1 MARVLVTRPLE
12 DAAPLA
18 AWLEAAGHEAVLAPL
33 LEIHPLTDISVD
45 LAGVQAVLVTSAN
58 GIRALAALTDRRDL
72 PVLAVGA
79 GSTAEAMQL
88 GFGRVESAGGDVG
101 ALATLV
107 RQRLDP
113 AAGALF
119 HPAASVRAGDLAAML
134 EPQGFRLRRQ
144 VLYEAVQA
152 TRFPDAVLDDLR
164 TKRLDAAT
172 FFSPRTAQS
181 FVRLVELYRI
191 EDGCRALTAYCLSPA
206 VADAL
211 RALDWAGVVTPS
223 QPDLPSLQQVLAAGL
238 A

>member
-33 LEIHPLTDISVD
+33 LEIRPLADATID

-79 GSTAEAMQL
+79 GSAAEATGL
-88 GFGRVESAGGDVG
+88 GFGAVESAGGDVS
-101 ALATLV
+101 ALAALV
-107 RQRLDP
+107 QQRLDP
-113 AAGALF
+113 TAGALF
-119 HPAASVRAGDLAAML
+119 HPAASVRAGDLAALL
-134 EPQGFRLRRQ
+134 EPRGFQMRRQ

-152 TRFPDAVLDDLR
+152 TRFPEVVLEDLR

-181 FVRLVELYRI
+181 FVRLTELYRI
-191 EDGCRALTAYCLSPA
+191 EDCCRALTAYCLSPA
-206 VADAL
+206 VAAAL
-211 RALDWAGVVTPS
+211 RGLGWAGVVTAA
-223 QPDLPSLQQVLAAGL
+223 QPDLPALQQVLAAGL